1 MTESSPSVAVL
12 TSELGDH
19 VSIELVDAYNE
30 FICRELRWHP
40 VKAIEGKRPELLDK
54 LMRRT
59 IFGRFVPW
67 FASCEP
73 CFVLLMSPHR
83 IPRFARELARRKG
96 PKAILAFD
104 VWPNDFEFVEQIV
117 RGYGV
122 THLFLTSR
130 DAADALRP
138 NLPGVSVT
146 WFPEAL
152 VSESFEPKPLRERK
166 IDILQMGRKYDRLHA
181 PLAAQADLNYIYER
195 VPGQIIY
202 ETKSELYR
210 AMTDSKIS
218 ICFTRSIT
226 HPEIAGKL
234 ATVTQ
239 RYLESMAAGC
249 VVLGSVPGELQ
260 DLFPYEPV
268 IKADQANIV
277 AQVRGLLANITEYE
291 DLVHRNREHVLAYHM
306 LINRMPLFQ
315 DFIDQAKQ
323 KSNPTTHAR

>member
-1 MTESSPSVAVL
+1 MTESFPAVALL

-30 FICRELRWHP
+30 FICRELQWHP
-40 VKAIEGKRPELLDK
+40 VRAKEGKNAELLDK

-59 IFGRFVPW
+59 IFGKFAPW
-67 FASCEP
+67 FAQSEP

-83 IPRFARELARRKG
+83 IPRFSRDLARRKG

-104 VWPNDFEFVEQIV
+104 VWPNDFQFVEQIV

-138 NLPGVSVT
+138 NLPAVNVT

-152 VSESFEPKPLRERK
+152 VSENFEPKPLRERK
-166 IDILQMGRKYDRLHA
+166 IDVLQMGRKYDRIHA
-181 PLAAQADLNYIYER
+181 PLAEQTDLSYIYEK

-202 ETKSELYR
+202 ETKSDLYR

-226 HPEIAGKL
+226 HPEIAGNL

-249 VVLGSVPGELQ
+249 VVLGSVPGELS
-260 DLFPYEPV
+260 DLFPYRPV
-268 IKADQANIV
+268 IEADEDNIV
-277 AQVRGLLANITEYE
+277 AQVLDLLANIADYE
-291 DLVHRNREHVLAYHM
+291 DLVHRNRAHVLANHM

-315 DFIDQAKQ
+315 DFVDQSKQ
-323 KSNPTTHAR
+323 KSNPPARLR